1 MLERGDSQRWHQTQ
15 ARHSGA
21 TTIDTD
27 ANLVYGW
34 KPEGVYAL
42 RNYPNCKALSDSS
55 LSAKGNVI
63 PSKPIAEYSW

>member
-42 RNYPNCKALSDSS
+42 RNYPNCKRSQTVLYPQ
-55 LSAKGNVI
+55 K
-63 PSKPIAEYSW
+63 ET